1 MGLIR
6 YGSCDAD
13 LTYRLQAP
21 QLHEQMEGFDDRGV
35 GCWAVSA
42 VHLLLHPVGDKEDG
56 GARCRFAAWNT
67 LEYVPDVWCWFRPE
81 VGHPRTRT
89 LRTES

>member
-1 MGLIR
+1 LGLIR

-42 VHLLLHPVGDKEDG
+42 VHLFLHPVGDKEDG

-67 LEYVPDVWCWFRPE
+67 LEYRTFGAGFAPRLVIRAP
-81 VGHPRTRT
+81 GH
-89 LRTES
+89 